1 MCVETC
7 SEQPATST
15 AVGMAADRSCC
26 TNRKLIYDFLLVI
39 NTNLPPILR
48 RFQVM
53 AQFSLARGECLTL
66 TLLLGVIPAN
76 IPVIDISLKSGFFG
90 LDFCRRKYRCILRK
104 VSRDNFPPT
113 IPPRE
118 NLPRPNKTPGNSPE
132 FFPEQFPRHSIL
144 SGQFPSCQLSVS
156 VHGLLM
162 HHCHRWL
169 SLAIIRSSNSV

>member
-132 FFPEQFPRHSIL
+132 FFPEQFPRHFHPVRTIPQLPAERQRPWASYASL
-144 SGQFPSCQLSVS
+144 SSV
-156 VHGLLM
+156 
-162 HHCHRWL
+162 
-169 SLAIIRSSNSV
+169 AIVGYNQKQ